1 MGASTELELRREQL
15 LARLVRA
22 PTLTITNRSSS
33 VTVRLL
39 AVATGLKPTYA
50 EVMAGT
56 AIAPGASLTVT
67 ATTETWYWV
76 AATAPALLE
85 WSFGTDATIE
95 PVELDL
101 RRYVFL
107 GSTNSPAISMVVVL
121 YDATGL
127 RVFSDTLVPTTTVA
141 SLPKLVYD
149 AGQDWPETAVGGKV
163 ISISS
168 GTVYYDIYGDGEIN
182 VAANNVNS
190 GVIDGDWTPTSANME
205 AIAAG
210 FRFGRIAGEE

>member
-1 MGASTELELRREQL
+1 
-15 LARLVRA
+15 
-22 PTLTITNRSSS
+22 
-33 VTVRLL
+33 
-39 AVATGLKPTYA
+39 
-50 EVMAGT
+50 
-56 AIAPGASLTVT
+56 
-67 ATTETWYWV
+67 
-76 AATAPALLE
+76 
-85 WSFGTDATIE
+85 
-95 PVELDL
+95 
-101 RRYVFL
+101 
-107 GSTNSPAISMVVVL
+107 
-121 YDATGL
+121 
-127 RVFSDTLVPTTTVA
+127 VA